1 MRGQHKPGYVRPR
14 KGEKRQQDKPLKVDR
29 LPAEVRDA
37 IQKARVAGRTWA
49 ETTEAAAKAAAKLG
63 VKPPSEGAVRR
74 WYDQR
79 IEQVQKEVMA
89 QAERARALAAAFAQ
103 RGFKELPEAALA
115 ALSSEVFT
123 VMEAGT
129 PGAREASLSNLVFML
144 SKLIDAQ
151 SKQKRAE
158 IEERKVNLAQKKFD
172 ELKSKAEKATNE
184 AAAKIGKGKEVT
196 LADINSIR
204 AKFALPPVAAAGH

>member
-49 ETTEAAAKAAAKLG
+49 ETTEAAAAAAAKLK
-63 VKPPSEGAVRR
+63 VAPPSEGAVRR

-89 QAERARALAAAFAQ
+89 N
-103 RGFKELPEAALA
+103 AALA
-115 ALSSEVFT
+115 RGIAASF
-123 VMEAGT
+123 AGT
-129 PGAREASLSNLVFML
+129 AIEKLPDAVRNAVSQLIFSLLESSDAGAKKQAIRDLKDLGYLLARERQLDQEAKRLELESKNL
-144 SKLIDAQ
+144 DA
-151 SKQKRAE
+151 
-158 IEERKVNLAQKKFD
+158 I
-172 ELKSKAEKATNE
+172 
-184 AAAKIGKGKEVT
+184 AAKISGVKGALGGKKKISNEE
-196 LADINSIR
+196 LAKKLDEIYGLTQPN
-204 AKFALPPVAAAGH
+204 AAS